1 MPVDAFSIDC
11 RPYKPGTWT
20 EAELFDRRSNGSGRG
35 ERPTGSA
42 TTATTWK
49 KGGISNPKHLSH
61 EFVWG
66 VGHVFI

>member
-1 MPVDAFSIDC
+1 MDAFSIDC

-20 EAELFDRRSNGSGRG
+20 EAELFDGRSNGSGHG

-42 TTATTWK
+42 TTATTGK
-49 KGGISNPKHLSH
+49 KAGISNPRNLSH